1 MNNYQSPWYSF
12 SNTEYYYRTK
22 TVKIAYPSSNRT
34 TSYWNQTVNFCIWPQ
49 KLCFSYGKNCRI
61 VSHYRTILPA
71 VDILRHVAGWT
82 QRNFMVVRV
91 QFATTKL
98 QYTLRISFLIF
109 MLLTLARLCKRL
121 TCRGETL
128 LNSRSSACILVVA
141 RYNFTVA
148 NLHHL
153 HLINDPYF
161 LVARSC
167 L

>member
-1 MNNYQSPWYSF
+1 MYNDSLITLLKS
-12 SNTEYYYRTK
+12 
-22 TVKIAYPSSNRT
+22 I
-34 TSYWNQTVNFCIWPQ
+34 
-49 KLCFSYGKNCRI
+49 
-61 VSHYRTILPA
+61 ILPSIQIEPREKSHIWRGERERETLYFWISQMNQKSYTRMLHA
-71 VDILRHVAGWT
+71 LYIELRLHYFCLS

>member
-1 MNNYQSPWYSF
+1 MLHALYIELRLHY
-12 SNTEYYYRTK
+12 
-22 TVKIAYPSSNRT
+22 
-34 TSYWNQTVNFCIWPQ
+34 FC
-49 KLCFSYGKNCRI
+49 LS
-61 VSHYRTILPA
+61 
-71 VDILRHVAGWT
+71 